1 MEPIDYGG
9 VLLRRWWVPV
19 VLGVI
24 CAVLAVL
31 LIPGASKPSARQS
44 SRFLVEVVGVFA
56 RRSPSPSCQGSGG
69 PRQ

>member
-24 CAVLAVL
+24 W
-31 LIPGASKPSARQS
+31 
-44 SRFLVEVVGVFA
+44 RFWQF
-56 RRSPSPSCQGSGG
+56 
-69 PRQ
+69 

>member
-31 LIPGASKPSARQS
+31 LIPGASKPSAAKS
-44 SRFLVEVVGVFA
+44 FHVEVVGIFA
-56 RRSPSPSCQGSGG
+56 RGSPAPSFQRSGG

>member
-9 VLLRRWWVPV
+9 VLLRRWWLPV

-31 LIPGASKPSARQS
+31 LIPGASKPSAPSFR
-44 SRFLVEVVGVFA
+44 VEVDGVFA
-56 RRSPSPSCQGSGG
+56 RRSPTPSCQGSGG